1 MRIICPYCKIDR
13 EIEHTKGPCNIECVC
28 GQKFPLDEKCII
40 EEFSEV
46 DTVLPDHIG
55 KYKVLDLIG
64 FGGMGKI
71 YKVFHPQLQ
80 IAVALKSLKN
90 EFAGDE
96 RSCGRFIRSAKICAR
111 ISHPNVV
118 RIYDCNY
125 TEENTLFLVM
135 EYLTGGSVQ
144 DILDKNGHI
153 SEKETAQIA
162 SGVCK
167 GLIEAESRNIVH
179 RDIKPENL
187 MFDANGVVKILD
199 LGLAKISNDARINNE
214 TRFAETLINTS
225 LGTAEYMSPEQTLD
239 AKSCDCRSDI
249 YSLGATMY
257 HMLTGKFPFGTG
269 DAAELKKKHALQE
282 LSPPSS
288 VMENISPLMDMIIL
302 KCMAKNRSQRYQSA
316 GELYKDLIAF
326 LDGETLLPSFRKDK
340 TKSLPHWKKLEFS
353 FNYFFFKKYPSWEK
367 LAQEARFLSPFSLFL
382 LLLLIILTAFF
393 SAYLTMEAT
402 PGLPVDILFADE

>member
-1 MRIICPYCKIDR
+1 MRIICPYCKIVR

-28 GQKFPLDEKCII
+28 GKKFPLDKECIM
-40 EEFSEV
+40 EEFTEI

-55 KYKVLDLIG
+55 KYKILDLIG
-64 FGGMGKI
+64 YGGMGKI
-71 YKVFHPQLQ
+71 YKAFHPDLQ

-90 EFAGDE
+90 EFANDE

-125 TEENTLFLVM
+125 AENGLFLVM
-135 EYLTGGSVQ
+135 EHLTGGSVQ
-144 DILDKNGHI
+144 DILDEKGFLP
-153 SEKETAQIA
+153 EKETAEIIA
-162 SGVCK
+162 GVCK

-214 TRFAETLINTS
+214 TRFAETIINTS
-225 LGTAEYMSPEQTLD
+225 LGTAEYMSPEQALD

-257 HMLTGKFPFGTG
+257 HMLTGQYPFGTG
-269 DAAELKKKHALQE
+269 DAAELKRKHALEE
-282 LSPPSS
+282 LIPPSS
-288 VMENISPLMDMIIL
+288 LKENISPLMDKIIC

-316 GELYKDLIAF
+316 RELYKDILAF
-326 LDGETLLPSFRKDK
+326 LDGETFLPSFLGNRK
-340 TKSLPHWKKLEFS
+340 KSLSFFRKLEYS
-353 FNYFFFKKYPSWEK
+353 FNSFFFRKCSSWET
-367 LAQEARFLSPFSLFL
+367 LAEEAGFLSPFY
-382 LLLLIILTAFF
+382 LLLIFLIMIFTAFCC
-393 SAYLTMEAT
+393 AYFTMEHA
-402 PGLPVDILFADE
+402 PGLPVDLLLHE